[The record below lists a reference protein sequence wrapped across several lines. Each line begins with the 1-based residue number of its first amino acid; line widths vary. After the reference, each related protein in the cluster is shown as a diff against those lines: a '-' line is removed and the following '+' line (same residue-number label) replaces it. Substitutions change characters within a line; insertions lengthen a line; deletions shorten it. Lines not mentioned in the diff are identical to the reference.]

1 MAIEKKTWF
10 VVKDKFSMR
19 YSRRLSKV
27 YGTWYHKLTASS
39 RLTEAIFLSGKQSRT
54 S

>member
-27 YGTWYHKLTASS
+27 YGTWYMG
-39 RLTEAIFLSGKQSRT
+39 EQ
-54 S
+54 